1 MQLRLF
7 VHVVSIFWSQAR
19 NLMDPMLPRDLLYL
33 QATTVLTQSKLRE
46 YSLHMFW
53 ILWVACNF
61 FRSYLRDMTLF
72 ISLNSSRFK
81 TAVYWIFRLYR
92 ISFTVFFNGEFGGWS
107 TNADGQKQLLL
118 QIKIRSWVRTEW
130 NAIIANHFSF
140 FLFCFQTRDAN
151 VKYFFTFVHTRLNS
165 KRFQRN
171 FPEKGKGS

>member
-1 MQLRLF
+1 
-7 VHVVSIFWSQAR
+7 
-19 NLMDPMLPRDLLYL
+19 MDPMLAHDLLDL
-33 QATTVLTQSKLRE
+33 QATTVLTQSKVRRIF
-46 YSLHMFW
+46 YSYVLNR
-53 ILWVACNF
+53 VACNF
-61 FRSYLRDMTLF
+61 FRSYLRKMTLF

-81 TAVYWIFRLYR
+81 TAAHWFFRLYR

-151 VKYFFTFVHTRLNS
+151 VKNFFTSVHTRLNS
-165 KRFQRN
+165 KRLQRN
-171 FPEKGKGS
+171 FPKKEEILISLQSHFKLVSSKKAWSLWI

>member
-1 MQLRLF
+1 
-7 VHVVSIFWSQAR
+7 
-19 NLMDPMLPRDLLYL
+19 
-33 QATTVLTQSKLRE
+33 
-46 YSLHMFW
+46 MFW

-61 FRSYLRDMTLF
+61 FRSYLRNMTRF

-81 TAVYWIFRLYR
+81 TAVYWFFRLYR

-151 VKYFFTFVHTRLNS
+151 VKNFFTSVHTRLNS
-165 KRFQRN
+165 KRLQRN